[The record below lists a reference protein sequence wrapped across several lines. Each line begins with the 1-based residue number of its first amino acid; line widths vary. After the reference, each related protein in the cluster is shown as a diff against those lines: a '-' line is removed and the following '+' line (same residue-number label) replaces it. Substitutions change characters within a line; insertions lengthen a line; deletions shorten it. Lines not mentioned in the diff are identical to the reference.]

1 MNIDNCV
8 AKQYNLS
15 MKQKAPISV
24 EAPTGA
30 VVRTAEAAR
39 VSNSSIR
46 LLVVNFN
53 RRFHN
58 ELPGLQSEITLVQ
71 NSSYSE

>member
-1 MNIDNCV
+1 
-8 AKQYNLS
+8 

-58 ELPGLQSEITLVQ
+58 ELPGLQSEV
-71 NSSYSE
+71 

>member
-1 MNIDNCV
+1 
-8 AKQYNLS
+8 

-30 VVRTAEAAR
+30 VNRTAEAAR
-39 VSNSSIR
+39 VANSSIR
-46 LLVVNFN
+46 LLAVKLN

-58 ELPGLQSEITLVQ
+58 ELPGLQSEV
-71 NSSYSE
+71 

>member
-1 MNIDNCV
+1 MQALFKILL
-8 AKQYNLS
+8 AFRYGLAYNWI
-15 MKQKAPISV
+15 MKQKAPVSV

-30 VVRTAEAAR
+30 VIRTAEAAR
-39 VSNSSIR
+39 VLNSSIR

-58 ELPGLQSEITLVQ
+58 ELPGLQSEM
-71 NSSYSE
+71 

>member
-1 MNIDNCV
+1 
-8 AKQYNLS
+8 

-30 VVRTAEAAR
+30 AIRTTEAER
-39 VSNSSIR
+39 VLNSSIR
-46 LLVVNFN
+46 LLVVNFK

-58 ELPGLQSEITLVQ
+58 ELPGLQSEM
-71 NSSYSE
+71 